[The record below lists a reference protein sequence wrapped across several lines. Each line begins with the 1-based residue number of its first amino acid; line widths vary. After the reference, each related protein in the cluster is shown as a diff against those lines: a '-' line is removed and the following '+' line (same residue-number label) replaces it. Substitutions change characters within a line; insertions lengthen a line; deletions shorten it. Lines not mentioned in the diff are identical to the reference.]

1 MSNAPLMAIAPNLGA
16 GMLDKLPRK
25 LPIGVLAAET
35 INTSF
40 MIFNRDLNF
49 KILFAKVQK
58 KTHFLKSVFY
68 VYNQ

>member
-1 MSNAPLMAIAPNLGA
+1 LMAIEPNLGA